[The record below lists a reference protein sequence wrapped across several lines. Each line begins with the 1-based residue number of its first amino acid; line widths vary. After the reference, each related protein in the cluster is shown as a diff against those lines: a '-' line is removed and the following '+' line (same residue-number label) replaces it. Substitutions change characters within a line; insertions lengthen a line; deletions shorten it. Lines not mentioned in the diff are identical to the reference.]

1 MSNKNSRIK
10 RILILYAHPSPR
22 SLSVNRQ
29 LLGAVRDL
37 PGVLINDLY
46 ESYPDFHIPPKPE
59 QETLRRADLIV
70 MQHPLYWYSSPGLLK
85 HWQDVVLQE
94 GFAFGKGGA
103 ALHGKKLMTVVTIG
117 HSAESYQTEGYDRYP
132 IEDFLRPF
140 EQTAFHCGMTYLKPL
155 AIYAAE
161 RLSDE
166 QVAEQAAIY
175 RQRLQ
180 AFLQGK
186 CDE

>member
-1 MSNKNSRIK
+1 MAKECNPIK
-10 RILILYAHPSPR
+10 RILILYAHPAPR
-22 SLSVNRQ
+22 GRSVNRQ
-29 LLGAVRDL
+29 LLKGVSDL
-37 PGVLINDLY
+37 PGVLVNDLY

-85 HWQDVVLQE
+85 HWQDVVLQD
-94 GFAFGKGGA
+94 GFAFGNGGD
-103 ALHGKKLMTVVTIG
+103 ALRGKKLLTVVTIG
-117 HSAESYQTEGYDRYP
+117 HSAQSYQTDGYDRYP
-132 IEDFLRPF
+132 IEAFLRPF
-140 EQTAFHCGMTYLKPL
+140 EQMAFHCGMTYLKPL

-161 RLSDE
+161 RLSTD
-166 QVAEQAAIY
+166 QVAEECTRY

-180 AFLQGK
+180 DFLQGA

>member
-1 MSNKNSRIK
+1 MAKEHNPIK
-10 RILILYAHPSPR
+10 RILILYAHPAPHDR
-22 SLSVNRQ
+22 SVNRQ
-29 LLGAVRDL
+29 LLQGVRDL
-37 PGVLINDLY
+37 PGVLVNDLY

-94 GFAFGKGGA
+94 GFAFGKEGGA
-103 ALHGKKLMTVVTIG
+103 LRGKKLLTVVTVG
-117 HSAESYQTEGYDRYP
+117 HSAQSYQTNGYDRYP

-140 EQTAFHCGMTYLKPL
+140 EQMAFHCGMTYLKPQT
-155 AIYAAE
+155 IYAAE
-161 RLSDE
+161 RLSE
-166 QVAEQAAIY
+166 GQVAEECSKY

-180 AFLQGK
+180 DFLQGA